1 LVFNGSNVGESVN
14 ISAVGARVTF
24 FRDVAGVTMDLDDVE
39 DIDFNALGGADTITV
54 NDMSGTDLTE
64 LNIKLGAVSGGGDT
78 AADTVIVNATQGDD
92 VIVVVGDGNSV
103 SVMGLG
109 TQINIANFD
118 PTMDRLVINGLGGD
132 DVIEASGLAAGSML
146 LTADGGDGNDV
157 LIGGD
162 GNDVLLEI
170 QWVADE
176 PVKLERDGAA
186 FQWLAAH
193 ASEIEGIALVGVVG
207 QQTTL
212 DGMGHLVQDGLLI

>member
-1 LVFNGSNVGESVN
+1 
-14 ISAVGARVTF
+14 
-24 FRDVAGVTMDLDDVE
+24 
-39 DIDFNALGGADTITV
+39 
-54 NDMSGTDLTE
+54 
-64 LNIKLGAVSGGGDT
+64 
-78 AADTVIVNATQGDD
+78 
-92 VIVVVGDGNSV
+92 
-103 SVMGLG
+103 
-109 TQINIANFD
+109 
-118 PTMDRLVINGLGGD
+118 
-132 DVIEASGLAAGSML
+132 
-146 LTADGGDGNDV
+146 V

-162 GNDVLLEI
+162 GNDVLLGGAGDDVLLGGPGIDVLDGGGGEDVEI